1 MKRVLIGCEC
11 SGTVRRAFRECGH
24 DAYSCDLQPAD
35 DGSPYHIQGSVLDVL
50 ADGWELAIFH
60 PPCTHLA
67 VSGAAWFAGKGNL
80 QAEAL
85 DFVRVLMN
93 APIPMW
99 AIENPVSVISTAI
112 RKPDQIIQ
120 PYDFGHV
127 ERKTTCL
134 WLKNLPLLVPTHQRR
149 AEVEALP
156 KNKQNPLH
164 YLPPSADR
172 GKLRS
177 VTYQGVADAFAEQ
190 WGNWNLYT
198 PELFSFEV
206 NNATA

>member
-1 MKRVLIGCEC
+1 MGKRVLIGCEC
-11 SGTVRRAFRECGH
+11 SGVVRRAFRERGH
-24 DAYSCDLQPAD
+24 DAWSCDLQPAA

-50 ADGWELAIFH
+50 GDGWDLAVFH

-67 VSGAAWFAGKGNL
+67 VSGAAWFADKREL

-85 DFVRVLMN
+85 DFVRALMN

-99 AIENPVSVISTAI
+99 AIENPVSVISTYI

-120 PYDFGHV
+120 PYHFGHM

-134 WLKNLPLLVPTHQRR
+134 WLRNLPQLTHTSELGH
-149 AEVEALP
+149 EVKKLP
-156 KNKQNPLH
+156 KHLQNPLH
-164 YLPPSADR
+164 YLPPSEDR
-172 GKLRS
+172 GQLRS
-177 VTYQGVADAFAEQ
+177 VTYAGIAAAMAEQ

-198 PELFSFEV
+198 PELFAM
-206 NNATA
+206 ATA